1 MQIDMK
7 KRIKILATLL
17 SLLLPILT
25 VTPALSQAEKGFYT
39 VKGVVKDKTT
49 NKTLEYANIFVS
61 GTNIGTVSN
70 KDGEFSIKIKNELNA
85 KTIEVSRIGY
95 SSEVIAVK
103 GVNIDNLVVYLS
115 PRDNVLTEITILGMD
130 PEMIIR
136 EAISRI
142 GDNFSNQENL
152 LSGFYRETVRKRS
165 TYVNVAEAIVEIF
178 KTKYTDNYEGDRVQ
192 VYKGRRIVSPKANDT
207 LVVKLLG
214 GPNLSIY
221 LDVVKNPDLMLNPAS
236 LGDYTYKMEMPV
248 MIDDRQNY
256 VVSFAPQVVLP
267 YPLYYGKY
275 YIDRESLTF
284 SRIEFSL
291 SMDDR
296 NKVTQMILKKKPF
309 SLRFKP
315 EEVSYLVTYKRL
327 GDKSYLNYV
336 KSEIQFK
343 CDWKKRLF
351 STNYAIVAETV
362 ITKVSNDIPLKFTK
376 KYAFNDNYSLSDKVD
391 DFYDENFWEDYNIIE
406 PEQSLENA
414 VNKLRKTINKK

>member
-1 MQIDMK
+1 
-7 KRIKILATLL
+7 
-17 SLLLPILT
+17 
-25 VTPALSQAEKGFYT
+25 
-39 VKGVVKDKTT
+39 
-49 NKTLEYANIFVS
+49 
-61 GTNIGTVSN
+61 
-70 KDGEFSIKIKNELNA
+70 
-85 KTIEVSRIGY
+85 
-95 SSEVIAVK
+95 
-103 GVNIDNLVVYLS
+103 
-115 PRDNVLTEITILGMD
+115 
-130 PEMIIR
+130 
-136 EAISRI
+136 
-142 GDNFSNQENL
+142 
-152 LSGFYRETVRKRS
+152 
-165 TYVNVAEAIVEIF
+165 
-178 KTKYTDNYEGDRVQ
+178 
-192 VYKGRRIVSPKANDT
+192 
-207 LVVKLLG
+207 VVKLLG

-376 KYAFNDNYSLSDKVD
+376 KYAFNDDYSLSDKVD